1 MLLQALDYAQSVGMD
16 HVTVVECKMVEEYRV
31 AREDDDNEDMEG
43 KLSWKCRARKL
54 SPPAG
59 GNVQGE

>member
-1 MLLQALDYAQSVGMD
+1 MD

-43 KLSWKCRARKL
+43 EVELEVPC
-54 SPPAG
+54 
-59 GNVQGE
+59 